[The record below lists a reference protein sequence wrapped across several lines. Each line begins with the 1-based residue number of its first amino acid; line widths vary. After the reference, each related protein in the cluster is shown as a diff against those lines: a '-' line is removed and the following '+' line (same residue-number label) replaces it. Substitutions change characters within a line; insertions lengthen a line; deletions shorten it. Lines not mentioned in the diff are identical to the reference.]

1 MIGETGT
8 LFLVA
13 TPIGNLED
21 ITVRARRILSEAPI
35 IACEDTRHTG
45 LLLSRLGIDRAGR
58 RMVAYHD
65 VNERRQAPV
74 LLALLREG
82 QDCALVSD
90 AGTPGISDP
99 GYRVVSAAREA
110 GIPVVPI
117 PGPCAAVA
125 ALSASGLPTDRFTFL
140 GFVAPKSARR
150 ERQFG
155 ELHSEQGTCIF
166 YVPARNLVK
175 VLGELDRAQPDAR
188 VVVARELTKLFEEFL
203 SGTPAGCLDVLQ
215 GRSVKGEV
223 TLMVRVTTVAS
234 QSDDDQ

>member
-1 MIGETGT
+1 MTADCGT
-8 LFLVA
+8 LYLVA

-21 ITVRARRILSEAPI
+21 ITVRAQRILSEAPV

-58 RMVAYHD
+58 RLVAYHD

-74 LLALLREG
+74 LLAILRQG
-82 QDCALVSD
+82 LDCALVTD

-99 GYRVVSAAREA
+99 GYRIVVAAREA
-110 GIPVVPI
+110 GIPVVPV

-125 ALSASGLPTDRFTFL
+125 ALSASGLPSDRFTFL

-150 ERQFG
+150 ERQFR
-155 ELHSEQGTCIF
+155 ELRHDQGTCIF
-166 YVPARNLVK
+166 YVPARNLVQ
-175 VLGELDRAQPDAR
+175 VLDELGRSHPDAV
-188 VVVARELTKLFEEFL
+188 VVVARELTKMFEEFL
-203 SGTPAGCLDVLQ
+203 SGTPAACGAAFQ

-223 TLMVRVTTVAS
+223 TLLVRVTDAATAP
-234 QSDDDQ
+234 DDGQ

>member
-1 MIGETGT
+1 MSQDVGT
-8 LFLVA
+8 LYLVA

-21 ITVRARRILSEAPI
+21 LTPRARRILTDVPV

-58 RMVAYHD
+58 RLLAYHD
-65 VNERRQAPV
+65 VNERRQAPILIG
-74 LLALLREG
+74 LLQSG

-99 GYRVVSAAREA
+99 GFRVVRAAREF

-150 ERQFG
+150 ERQFR
-155 ELHSEQGTCIF
+155 ELRPSQGTCIF
-166 YVPARNLVK
+166 YVPARNLGQ
-175 VLGELDRAQPDAR
+175 VLDELAAARPGCR
-188 VVVARELTKLFEEFL
+188 VVIARELTKVFEEFL
-203 SGTPAGCLDVLQ
+203 IGTPAECRGRLA

-223 TLMVRVTTVAS
+223 TLLVHLA
-234 QSDDDQ
+234 DDDAPPPEA